1 MKARIHSALTA
12 NAYWELRTVVVLM
25 VGVILLLPGVARAS
39 GPVATPFIQQL
50 SQPSVAPGGGDLSL
64 TITGSG
70 FSNNSNSPTATVL
83 FIGPAGT
90 DTLTPTSVGST
101 CSFYGYCSQVTVTIP
116 KADTATA
123 GMAVIIV
130 ENPTSPT
137 PLESNAVL
145 FPISISEP
153 NVSFANSSISVGT
166 NPRGIAAGDFN
177 GDGKQDLAIVNSTD
191 NTLTILLGNGD
202 GTFTQ
207 ASGSPITLGNNL
219 QSVAVI
225 ASDFN
230 NDGILDLAVAN
241 ETDNSISILIGVGD
255 GTFTLGGTRFSTS
268 GQNPVAL
275 AAVDLD
281 GDGNLDLAVVNQ
293 TNLTSSACKNN
304 GSVALLLGDG
314 TGNFSLM
321 AASPS
326 SSFNFY
332 TNSSGY
338 TQNPICVGASPNSI
352 AVADFSGD
360 GLPDL
365 AVTAGSGGSCNPGVG
380 VVTVMDDN
388 DTFLGDFPPP
398 FNPPSPVSYCAGKAP
413 TSLVAGD
420 FNKDGMVDVAV
431 SDLSDGSVSIL
442 LNTGTTFAQPAL
454 NFLSNGAGPSYVV
467 AGDFNSDQNLDLAVV
482 SPAGVSIMPGDG
494 TGNFNSVQGPFNA
507 GTTPFAAV
515 AADFNGDGRLDLAIS
530 NGNANAATIMLTSPP
545 LSFTPTGLDFGNVP
559 ENAVSTPQS
568 IQIMN
573 ISKASVSLG
582 SIGLA
587 GPNAGQFRI
596 DQSKAASPA
605 CSLTSQTLTPTQS
618 CNVAVVF
625 VPTNIGDM
633 AANVLVQVTF
643 GLGTFSQ
650 SAGLHGS
657 GLAPVLQPVPLD
669 VNFED
674 ALIGTTS
681 ADSAEPV
688 TITNVGVVDA
698 TISSISITGAN
709 LADFSTDGGCLSATL
724 TAGSGNCSIGVS
736 FKPTGGGLRAAQLNV
751 TYTITGGT
759 GPITLT
765 VGLAGNGAAPLLSLS
780 SAPVTF
786 GYQQVGTTSG
796 TATVSLT
803 NLGTWPLTFSG
814 GAPYG
819 VLGGANPGDFAID
832 PIKSNCISPLAISAS
847 CSLTITF
854 TPAAPFAPPSDPRSA
869 TLTFTDNNNAVGGSK
884 QSVVLTGTATGPVAT
899 LSTSNLGFGGVPI
912 TTTSVPM
919 SFLLTNTGN
928 APLAIKAGVNVG
940 IAISGANAADFSYTD
955 NCPRYPS
962 TIAVNAN
969 CTITVKVT
977 PTAVSARNATLTITD
992 NDRHSPTDINYQQ
1005 TVSLGATGTD
1015 FSLLVTPPTT
1025 TVSPGKFATYSL
1037 AITPISGFNQTL
1049 SLACVVSPTASKT
1062 TCALPNSVAVNGVTA
1077 VASVSAK
1084 NSSKGKY
1091 TLTFTTTFTAVS
1103 PATGTLSHSTTATLT
1118 VK

>member
-1 MKARIHSALTA
+1 MKARIHSGLKA
-12 NAYWELRTVVVLM
+12 NAYWELKAVAVLIA
-25 VGVILLLPGVARAS
+25 GVILLSGVARAS

-50 SQPSVAPGGGDLSL
+50 SQPSVAPGGADFSL

-70 FSNNSNSPTATVL
+70 FSNNSNSATASVL
-83 FIGPAGT
+83 FIGPSGT
-90 DTLTPTSVGST
+90 DTLTPTSVGTT

-130 ENPTSPT
+130 ENPTSPA

-145 FPISISEP
+145 FPISQSEP

-191 NTLTILLGNGD
+191 NTLSILLGNGD

-207 ASGSPITLGNNL
+207 ASGSPISLGNNL

-225 ASDFN
+225 AADFN

-241 ETDNSISILIGVGD
+241 ETDNSVSILTGNGD
-255 GTFTLGGTRFSTS
+255 GTFNLGGTRFSTS

-293 TNLTSSACKNN
+293 SNLTSSACKNN

-321 AASPS
+321 AAWPS
-326 SSFNFY
+326 SSYNFY
-332 TNSSGY
+332 TNAEGY

-365 AVTAGSGGSCNPGVG
+365 AVTSGSGGSCNPGVG

-388 DTFLGDFPPP
+388 DTFLGPYPIPFTPPA
-398 FNPPSPVSYCAGKAP
+398 PVSYCAGKAP
-413 TSLVAGD
+413 SSLAAGD
-420 FNKDGMVDVAV
+420 FNNDGQVDVAV

-442 LNTGTTFAQPAL
+442 LNTGTAFAQPAL
-454 NFLSNGAGPSYVV
+454 NFLSNGAGPSYVI

-482 SPAGVSIMPGDG
+482 SPAGVSIMPGNG
-494 TGNFNSVQGPFNA
+494 TGNFSSVQGPFNA

-515 AADFNGDGRLDLAIS
+515 AADFNGDGRFDLALT

-545 LSFTPTGLDFGNVP
+545 LSFTPSSLSFGNVP

-573 ISKASVSLG
+573 VSKASVSLG

-605 CSLTSQTLTPTQS
+605 CSLTSQTLTSTQF

-633 AANVLVQVTF
+633 AATVLVQVTF

-650 SAGLHGS
+650 SAGLQGS

-709 LADFSTDGGCLSATL
+709 GSDFSTDAGCLSATL
-724 TAGSGNCSIGVS
+724 TAGSGNCTINVS

-765 VGLAGNGAAPLLSLS
+765 VGLAGNGAAPFLSLS

-786 GYQQVGTTSG
+786 GNQQVGTTSLS
-796 TATVSLT
+796 AIVSLT

-814 GAPYG
+814 SAPFG
-819 VLGGANPGDFAID
+819 VLGGTNPGDFAID
-832 PIKSNCISPLAISAS
+832 LIKSNCTLTLAISAS
-847 CSLTITF
+847 CSLTVTF
-854 TPAAPFAPPSDPRSA
+854 TPAAPFTPPSDPRSA
-869 TLTFTDNNNAVGGSK
+869 TLTFTDNNNAIGGSK
-884 QSVVLTGTATGPVAT
+884 QSVLLTGTATGPVAT
-899 LSTSNLGFGGVPI
+899 LSTNSLIFGGVPI
-912 TTTSVPM
+912 TTTSAPI
-919 SFLLTNTGN
+919 SFTLTNTGT

-940 IAISGANAADFSYTD
+940 IAISGLNASDFSYTD

-969 CTITVKVT
+969 CSITVRVL
-977 PTAVSARNATLTITD
+977 PAAASARSATLTITD
-992 NDRHSPTDINYQQ
+992 NDKRSPADMSQQ
-1005 TVSLGATGTD
+1005 QQVSLGATGTD
-1015 FSLLVTPPTT
+1015 FTIGALPPSV
-1025 TVSPGKFATYSL
+1025 TVSPGKFASYTL
-1037 AITPISGFNQTL
+1037 TITPASGFNQTV
-1049 SLACVVSPTASKT
+1049 SLACTVTPAASKT
-1062 TCALPNSVAVNGVTA
+1062 TCALPNSGVISGVAEIDSVTA
-1077 VASVSAK
+1077 K
-1084 NSSKGKY
+1084 NASKGTY
-1091 TLTFTTTFTAVS
+1091 TLKFTATFTATA
-1103 PATGTLSHSTTATLT
+1103 PATGSLSHSTTASLT